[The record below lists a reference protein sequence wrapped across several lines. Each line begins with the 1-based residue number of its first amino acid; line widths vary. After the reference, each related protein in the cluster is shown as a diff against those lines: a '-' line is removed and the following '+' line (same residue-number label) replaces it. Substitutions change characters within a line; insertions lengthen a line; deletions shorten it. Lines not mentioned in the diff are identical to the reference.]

1 MLRLLS
7 ELNTPTEQQVYAIF
21 SREFPSRPARTWAEA
36 AEALT
41 DINNTADVWLTLN
54 PRRVEAVTGGRYGTV
69 SDVVLVNGFA
79 GDVDFGQVGHQ
90 NQNHPPTREAALAV
104 IKAVEIK
111 ATLIIETGGGFAPVV
126 LFERPI
132 EVNFENRDRLN
143 ALCRRYSNTFREAGR
158 AMGWAVDGG
167 KSIAQIIRV
176 PGTVNR
182 KYDPPRPVTIH
193 EAGGKRYT
201 LEELE
206 ALLPAVVERP
216 TREFTGTVPTGLDAN
231 DLRNLP
237 CIKNAV
243 DNSWTLPRDEWLM
256 AGRAICHCDN
266 GPEVFQ
272 EISRPYKGYSKE
284 AVDAQIADIIAN
296 MKPPLC
302 ESIFYDFGGEF
313 CKECPH
319 CETGSTVAGKAF
331 TNFLLN
337 SPITFAAQK
346 AHEREE
352 SKKVEDA
359 KPRLVSARELRNRP
373 PENLPPLIMPDLGW
387 RKTSC
392 MLLTGETGIGKS
404 FYALEL
410 AYALAEGSSF
420 MGLNIVAPQRVILIQ
435 SENDAG
441 IMRER
446 MDARVRIRGGNE
458 DNLFIV
464 EEGTMAGYN
473 RTLVDKNGV
482 PTGNAKELE
491 ELLATANPDVI
502 IFDPLADFHN
512 ADENHATM
520 STVMKELIDIGRNA
534 NGAAVVI
541 VHHHGKP
548 MKAGE
553 GHKGKNLSR
562 GSTGIIQKGTVILTL
577 TQKEGQDVLAFSK
590 VRGRRSI
597 PEVYGEKRDGVVWH
611 VCERHSINGTD
622 ILRVFGNSMG
632 AITSK
637 TAFVNLIRQDSSIQQ
652 KFDGPV
658 PTQTVE
664 KAIDR
669 VVESGD
675 LVVVRQGRNN
685 IYMPRNSQT
694 WEPYQSGPTSESTQ

>member
-111 ATLIIETGGGFAPVV
+111 STLIIETGGGFAPVV

-216 TREFTGTVPTGLDAN
+216 GKEFTGTVPTGLDAN
-231 DLRNLP
+231 DLLSLP
-237 CIKNAV
+237 CIRNAV
-243 DNSWTLPRDEWLM
+243 DNSWQLPRDEWLV

-266 GPEVFQ
+266 GPEVFR
-272 EISRPYKGYSKE
+272 EVSRPYKGYSKE
-284 AVDAQIADIIAN
+284 AVDAQIADIQAN

-302 ESIFYDFGGEF
+302 ESIFYDFGGDF

-319 CETGSTVAGKAF
+319 CEQGINVAGKAL
-331 TNFLLN
+331 TNFTLN
-337 SPITFAAQK
+337 SPITLAAQK
-346 AHEREE
+346 AHER
-352 SKKVEDA
+352 KEDA
-359 KPRLVSARELRNRP
+359 RKEATGLRVIFGDDLARMELEAMPPVIRGLLNEREGLVIAGR
-373 PENLPPLIMPDLGW
+373 G
-387 RKTSC
+387 
-392 MLLTGETGIGKS
+392 GIGKS
-404 FYALEL
+404 QLL
-410 AYALAEGSSF
+410 GQLALALASGTPF
-420 MGLNIVAPQRVILIQ
+420 LGVHDTIRPRNVLMFQ
-435 SENDAG
+435 SENVAQSVKSRQSRLIAGDCRLQEATGRIGYASKGTSCRIAGSLIDGIGNRGKFVEDIYQILDAFEG
-441 IMRER
+441 Q
-446 MDARVRIRGGNE
+446 RGK
-458 DNLFIV
+458 V
-464 EEGTMAGYN
+464 EI
-473 RTLVDKNGV
+473 
-482 PTGNAKELE
+482 
-491 ELLATANPDVI
+491 I
-502 IFDPLADFHN
+502 IFDPLISFHA
-512 ADENHATM
+512 ADENSNSLMRKCCDVVTELCDERKMTAIIAHHHKTESNSKSDGDDYTYQGDLMRGGSAIRDWA
-520 STVMKELIDIGRNA
+520 STVGTLVNTKFSTRLSWTKVRDYAPPAANEMRLGDAGFEVITTEFSHFLVPRVIRRAGDTVESAETLVEHIMAATDLNGGRPITRSSA
-534 NGAAVVI
+534 RTA
-541 VHHHGKP
+541 
-548 MKAGE
+548 
-553 GHKGKNLSR
+553 
-562 GSTGIIQKGTVILTL
+562 IIQAVEAGLVAEGRGPKNKKIYTV
-577 TQKEGQDVLAFSK
+577 
-590 VRGRRSI
+590 GREAT
-597 PEVYGEKRDGVVWH
+597 EVE
-611 VCERHSINGTD
+611 EM
-622 ILRVFGNSMG
+622 L
-632 AITSK
+632 
-637 TAFVNLIRQDSSIQQ
+637 
-652 KFDGPV
+652 
-658 PTQTVE
+658 
-664 KAIDR
+664 
-669 VVESGD
+669 
-675 LVVVRQGRNN
+675 
-685 IYMPRNSQT
+685 
-694 WEPYQSGPTSESTQ
+694 